1 MKHTCSFAL
10 FTLIVLCGCQDTT
23 QIASIPTQ
31 HPIQQETHSETY
43 YPLRTRAD
51 IDAIPKGYGVK
62 GYSRW
67 HDGVNDIYGEDNK
80 GLALLTDKDMEK
92 AYSYLGGSVPRGW
105 FDVVPPQMIVP
116 LDGSEG
122 KPLYL
127 KLLFRPVKKVDMTK
141 YMNQSPVPKYITKCH
156 TYDGETTC
164 TTY

>member
-1 MKHTCSFAL
+1 MKYVCHVAFL
-10 FTLIVLCGCQDTT
+10 VFMLLCGCQVPT
-23 QIASIPTQ
+23 QTASIPAQQPTR
-31 HPIQQETHSETY
+31 QETHSETY

-67 HDGVNDIYGEDNK
+67 HDGFNDIYGEDNK
-80 GLALLTDKDMEK
+80 GLAPLTDKDMEK
-92 AYSYLGGSVPRGW
+92 AYGYTGGIVSSGW

-141 YMNQSPVPKYITKCH
+141 YLNQSPAPKYITKCH
-156 TYDGETTC
+156 TTDGETTC